1 MSEHVMWL
9 MSEYVHNVT
18 KIHVE
23 IIDLRASLMVNVG
36 QRGDA
41 LSRNYKSFWPLE
53 LCFEYVSAEYVYFMC
68 V

>member
-1 MSEHVMWL
+1 
-9 MSEYVHNVT
+9 MSEYVHDVT
-18 KIHVE
+18 FFHVD

-41 LSRNYKSFWPLE
+41 LSHNYKSFWPLE

>member
-1 MSEHVMWL
+1 MSEKVVWSMSEHV
-9 MSEYVHNVT
+9 HDVT
-18 KIHVE
+18 RIHVE